1 MYGIKH
7 FFPLKR
13 KTEQPTKKM
22 KLGNFFESA
31 TKSVSIIQIVFDIA
45 VGKRCK
51 FFLFRPSHRLSYPPL

>member
-1 MYGIKH
+1 
-7 FFPLKR
+7 
-13 KTEQPTKKM
+13 M

-51 FFLFRPSHRLSYPPL
+51 FFFI